1 MKSNRIVWGVI
12 LIILIVAA
20 IAYLGTTRNMSSS
33 IQPQS
38 DTQKAEEETH

>member
-12 LIILIVAA
+12 LVILIVAA

-38 DTQKAEEETH
+38 NTQNAEEKNH